1 MEGGQPNLRLFNQ
14 LYWMILC
21 SFLLVLHTIFPLPH
35 LIRLVSPLF
44 FCSPKTSNP
53 WPKFKDFW
61 TLRTATLTTATQ
73 PYTNNWLGIAS
84 TILAICYC
92 QGQGLNVQLFR
103 GTFPADSKRGRICL
117 LHDMRGDSEFEVNW
131 TISMIN
137 NFDFKVHLN
146 ISFHDKQFWLQG
158 TFEYFFSWWLQGT
171 FRYFFSW

>member
-1 MEGGQPNLRLFNQ
+1 MGASQTFASSTSCIGWFSAHFSLFF
-14 LYWMILC
+14 IP
-21 SFLLVLHTIFPLPH
+21 SFLFHILSGLFLPFSSVH
-35 LIRLVSPLF
+35 PRQ
-44 FCSPKTSNP
+44 KTSNP
-53 WPKFKDFW
+53 WPRLKDFW

-158 TFEYFFSWWLQGT
+158 TFKYFFSW
-171 FRYFFSW
+171 